1 MTNDI
6 PNAYETNWARDIL
19 AALQGKHVYG
29 GTVPEH
35 VVAKRRARN
44 KQARASRK
52 ANRK

>member
-1 MTNDI
+1 LTKWEPAEPIELDGVF
-6 PNAYETNWARDIL
+6 
-19 AALQGKHVYG
+19 AALQHKPLYE

-35 VVAKRRARN
+35 VKAKRRARN

>member
-1 MTNDI
+1 MSIDNR
-6 PNAYETNWARDIL
+6 YETSWARAIL
-19 AALQGKHVYG
+19 AGLQSQPHIYG
-29 GTVPEH
+29 GTVPEA